1 MKAVSLT
8 GTLRRLFRL
17 LVIGILLASLLAQPK
32 PASAC
37 SCVPPDPP
45 PVAFTNAHAV
55 FVGDVTA
62 INDPTWLARTFPFL
76 PIVYS
81 SADPVLVNFQ
91 VSDSWKGV
99 TTTTVAIQTA
109 VSGASCGYTFEAGKQ
124 YVVYAYQSSG
134 VLETNMCTRTNEVAF
149 AAADL
154 NYLNTLPKLILTP
167 TASSPVLFYIVIGLL
182 VAISTALLITIWLIR
197 RKLAHAAPKQPF

>member
-37 SCVPPDPP
+37 SCALPDPP

-62 INDPTWLARTFPFL
+62 INDPTWLARTFLFL

-81 SADPVLVNFQ
+81 SADPTLVHFQ

-99 TTTTVAIQTA
+99 TTTTVTIRTA
-109 VSGASCGYTFEAGKQ
+109 VGGASCGYSFDLGKQ
-124 YVVYAYQSSG
+124 YVVYAYQYSRE
-134 VLETNMCTRTNEVAF
+134 LETNICTRTSE
-149 AAADL
+149 AALATTDL
-154 NYLNTLPKLILTP
+154 NYLNTLPKLALTP
-167 TASSPVLFYIVIGLL
+167 TASSPAILYVVIASL
-182 VAISTALLITIWLIR
+182 VAIAIAVLITFWLVR
-197 RKLAHAAPKQPF
+197 RKLARSGSKQSS